1 MALFDVIGE
10 LYKANNDAKPRF
22 LVNQGGTSSG
32 KTYTIMQR
40 LIVLTIEN
48 PMCIITVCGQDLPN
62 LKVGALR
69 DLDNIIHGSSWLMDW
84 FKQNKSDST
93 FRAKNGALIE
103 FKSYSD
109 AQDAKNG
116 KRDYLFVNEANG
128 VSYEVFWQLQIR
140 TRKQVFIDY
149 NPTARFWCHD
159 NIIGRS
165 DCKLIISDHRNNR
178 FLTEGEHRKIEE
190 IDDKNKWL
198 VYARGLTGRI
208 SGLILTR
215 WDVVDAL
222 PPRKEWR
229 MDCGYGMDF
238 GFTNDPTT
246 LVHLV
251 YAHGELWVD
260 CPIYETGMTNP
271 EIASRCKDE
280 GLTRRDLIVADCA
293 EEKSIKEIH
302 NQGLWIIPCTKGRD
316 SIMAGIDIL
325 KRYMI
330 HVTRRSKGLVDELGK
345 YKYKVDREGRTT
357 NQPIDSFN
365 HAIDALRYI
374 AMKRLTISHNGS
386 GKAYITREE

>member
-10 LYKANNDAKPRF
+10 LYKANQDTKPRF

-48 PMCIITVCGQDLPN
+48 PMCVITVCGQDLPN

-69 DLDNIIHGSSWLMDW
+69 DLDTIIHGSSFLMDW

-128 VSYEVFWQLQIR
+128 VPYDVFWQLQIR
-140 TRKQVFIDY
+140 TRRQVFIDY

-159 NIIGRS
+159 QIIGRE
-165 DCKLIISDHRNNR
+165 DCRLIISDHRNNR
-178 FLTEGEHRKIEE
+178 FLTKGEHEKIEQIE
-190 IDDKNKWL
+190 DKELWL
-198 VYARGLTGRI
+198 VYARGLTGKI
-208 SGLILTR
+208 TGLVLTR

-222 PPRKEWR
+222 PPRSEWK

-238 GFTNDPTT
+238 GFSNDPTT
-246 LVHLV
+246 LEHLV
-251 YAHGELWVD
+251 LAHGELWVD
-260 CPIYETGMTNP
+260 EQIYEAGLTNP
-271 EIASRCKDE
+271 EIAERCKE
-280 GLTRRDLIVADCA
+280 RGLTRKDLIVADCA

-302 NQGLWIIPCTKGRD
+302 NLGLWIIGCTKGKD
-316 SIMAGIDIL
+316 SIMAGLDIL
-325 KRYMI
+325 KRYPI
-330 HVTRRSKGLVDELGK
+330 HVTRHSRGIIGELGK
-345 YKYKVDREGRTT
+345 YKYMIDRDGKMT
-357 NQPIDSFN
+357 NKPIDAFN
-365 HAIDALRYI
+365 HGIDALRYI
-374 AMKRLTISHNGS
+374 ASKRLMVEHRGTARAKIIRN
-386 GKAYITREE
+386 